1 MDARP
6 RRTRDGCWTWFGF
19 PSVHQHPFSWK
30 VRYGALIEE
39 FGMAKGSI
47 RRDIAAPTKSAP
59 RPVTQK
65 QVPIPTKLHK
75 PKNAN

>member
-1 MDARP
+1 M
-6 RRTRDGCWTWFGF
+6 
-19 PSVHQHPFSWK
+19 
-30 VRYGALIEE
+30 RYGALIEE